1 MAYTVALIDYC
12 LLEGVDLYWFVFL
25 KKNKHGSMSLFIGLC
40 KYSTLSSILIG
51 KTKGLNITGLVV
63 IRC

>member
-1 MAYTVALIDYC
+1 MAYTVALIDYY
-12 LLEGVDLYWFVFL
+12 LFGGVNLYCFFL
-25 KKNKHGSMSLFIGLC
+25 NKHGPMSLFIGLC

-63 IRC
+63 IKC